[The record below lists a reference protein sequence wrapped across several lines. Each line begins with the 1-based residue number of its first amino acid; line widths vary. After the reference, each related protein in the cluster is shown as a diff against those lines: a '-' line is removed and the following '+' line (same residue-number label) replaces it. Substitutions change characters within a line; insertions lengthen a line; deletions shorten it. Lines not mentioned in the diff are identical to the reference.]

1 MHADSE
7 LLPEAVPALDPVG
20 QAIHALSASV
30 TDTQALPGPSYALC
44 FPILAA
50 VLSTPDHTRLHD
62 MALAVVSLHVSP
74 GRPLPRR
81 ETLALLYN
89 VLEIMPAYRSVCL
102 GRLPHGCPATYLGLG
117 RGTHQKSCSCKL
129 YVHRLSCSRCRCPPL
144 HIPLYQACCI
154 LPLDSTI

>member
-7 LLPEAVPALDPVG
+7 LLPEAVPSLDPVG
-20 QAIHALSASV
+20 MAIHALSASV

-74 GRPLPRR
+74 GRPLPRQ

-89 VLEIMPAYRSVCL
+89 VLEIMPAYRSVTA
-102 GRLPHGCPATYLGLG
+102 RLARFALFLCRMAIWHSSSAYVVARRSG
-117 RGTHQKSCSCKL
+117 SCKL
-129 YVHRLSCSRCRCPPL
+129 YVSRLSSSRCRWPL
-144 HIPLYQACCI
+144 PC
-154 LPLDSTI
+154 T